1 MSMVKKINVLTII
14 GTRPEAIKLAP
25 VVLEMRRRQ
34 DLFHFP
40 VCVTAQHREM
50 LDQVL
55 ALFGIVPDY
64 DLNIMS
70 SGQTLAQVTARAM
83 EGLDAVVSREKPDV
97 ILVQGDTTT
106 AFCGALT
113 GYYHQIEVG
122 HIEAG
127 LRTGNKYAPFP
138 EEINRCL
145 IGRIADLHF
154 APTEQARKT
163 LLDEDVADARV
174 FVTGNTVIDALLW
187 VRERVQTATP
197 ELPKGLSEA
206 ITGQQIILVTGHR
219 RESFGDGFDNICRAI
234 REIAECFAGVAFVYP
249 VHLNPNVREPVNRI
263 LGGHSRIH
271 LVGPLSYAPFV
282 WLMDRA
288 TIVLTDSGGV
298 QEEAPSLGK
307 PVLVMRETT
316 ERPEGIAAGNA
327 LLVGV
332 QRERIVDG
340 LRQLL
345 CDPERRA
352 RMAAVNNPY
361 GDGLAA
367 QRIVEILLRKSSEQ

>member
-1 MSMVKKINVLTII
+1 MMKIKILTII

-25 VVLEMRRRQ
+25 VVLELKRRHA
-34 DLFHFP
+34 LFDSS

-55 ALFGIVPDY
+55 ALFGITPDH
-64 DLNIMS
+64 DLDIMLP
-70 SGQTLAQVTARAM
+70 GQTLAQVTARAM
-83 EGLDAVVSREKPDV
+83 EGLDNVVSQEKPDV
-97 ILVQGDTTT
+97 VLVQGDTTT
-106 AFCGALT
+106 AFCGALA
-113 GYYHQIEVG
+113 GYYHQIKVG
-122 HIEAG
+122 HVEAG

-145 IGRIADLHF
+145 VGRIADLHF
-154 APTEQARKT
+154 APTEQARQT
-163 LLDEDVADARV
+163 LLNECIADQSV

-187 VRERVQTATP
+187 VRERVQDAP
-197 ELPKGLSEA
+197 PPLPDGLFEA

-219 RESFGDGFDNICRAI
+219 RESFGDGFDNICHAI
-234 REIAECFAGVAFVYP
+234 RDIADSFANVVFVYP
-249 VHLNPNVREPVNRI
+249 VHLNPNVRKPVNRI
-263 LGGHSRIH
+263 LGNHPRIH
-271 LVGPLSYAPFV
+271 LIEPLSYAPFV

-332 QRERIVDG
+332 QSERIVDG

-345 CDPERRA
+345 YDPGRRA
-352 RMAAVNNPY
+352 LMAAVNNPY

-367 QRIVEILLRKSSEQ
+367 QRIVEILARKVDKQ

>member
-1 MSMVKKINVLTII
+1 MSMVKKINILTII

-55 ALFGIVPDY
+55 ALFGIAPDY

-83 EGLDAVVSREKPDV
+83 EGLDGVVSREKPDV

-106 AFCGALT
+106 ALCGALT
-113 GYYHQIEVG
+113 GYYHQIKVG
-122 HIEAG
+122 HVEAG

-163 LLDEDVADARV
+163 LLNEDVADASV

-187 VRERVQTATP
+187 VRARVRTATP

-206 ITGQQIILVTGHR
+206 ITGKQIILVTGHR

-234 REIAECFAGVAFVYP
+234 REIAECFADVAFVYP

-263 LGGHSRIH
+263 LGGHPRIH
-271 LVGPLSYAPFV
+271 LIEPLSYAPFV
-282 WLMDRA
+282 WLMDRT
-288 TIVLTDSGGV
+288 TIILTDSGGV

-307 PVLVMRETT
+307 PVLVMREIT
-316 ERPEGIAAGNA
+316 ERPEGIEAGNSK
-327 LLVGV
+327 LVGIRKNSIV
-332 QRERIVDG
+332 NGLADLLEHPEKRE
-340 LRQLL
+340 
-345 CDPERRA
+345 E
-352 RMAAVNNPY
+352 MAKISNPY
-361 GDGLAA
+361 GDGKASEKIVNILA
-367 QRIVEILLRKSSEQ
+367 REWGGN

>member
-1 MSMVKKINVLTII
+1 MKKMIKYKVLTII
-14 GTRPEAIKLAP
+14 GTRPEGIKLAP
-25 VVLEMRRRQ
+25 VVLELKRRR
-34 DLFHFP
+34 DLFDFP
-40 VCVTAQHREM
+40 VCVTGQHREM
-50 LDQVL
+50 LDQVF
-55 ALFGIVPDY
+55 ALFGITPDY

-70 SGQTLAQVTARAM
+70 AGQTLAQVTARAT
-83 EGLDAVVSREKPDV
+83 EGLDNVFSREKPDV

-106 AFCGALT
+106 AFCGALI
-113 GYYHQIEVG
+113 GYYHQIKVG
-122 HIEAG
+122 HVEAG

-154 APTEQARKT
+154 APTQHARET
-163 LLDEDVADARV
+163 LLNEGIGDPSV

-187 VRERVQTATP
+187 VRERVEAEFP
-197 ELPKGLSEA
+197 ELPKGLFEA

-219 RESFGDGFDNICRAI
+219 RESFGDGFENICCAI
-234 REIAECFAGVAFVYP
+234 REIADSFMNVKFVYP
-249 VHLNPNVREPVNRI
+249 VHLNPKVREPVHRI
-263 LGGHSRIH
+263 LGEHPRIH
-271 LVGPLSYAPFV
+271 LIEPLSYAPFV

-316 ERPEGIAAGNA
+316 ERPEGITAGNS
-327 LLVGV
+327 LLIGV

-345 CDPERRA
+345 CDPEKRA
-352 RMAAVNNPY
+352 MMAAANNPY

-367 QRIVEILLRKSSEQ
+367 KRIVEILSRNIKIK